1 MWNGPLNIF
10 RRRALMK
17 RTTLIALASAGL
29 AFAATPSFAQS
40 SYGGNTGQNYGNS
53 SKSKSKS
60 RANADQRRHREAAER
75 AAKFEKIK
83 ADALKAEAA
92 EAEAKKK
99 AREAAE
105 RASKTRGHSSAKKY
119 RP

>member
-1 MWNGPLNIF
+1 
-10 RRRALMK
+10 MK
-17 RTTLIALASAGL
+17 RITLIALASAGL
-29 AFAATPSFAQS
+29 VFAATPSFAQS

-53 SKSKSKS
+53 SKSKSNA
-60 RANADQRRHREAAER
+60 RAGADLRRQKQAAER
-75 AAKFEKIK
+75 AARIEKIK

-105 RASKTRGHSSAKKY
+105 RASKSRGHSSATKD
-119 RP
+119 RR